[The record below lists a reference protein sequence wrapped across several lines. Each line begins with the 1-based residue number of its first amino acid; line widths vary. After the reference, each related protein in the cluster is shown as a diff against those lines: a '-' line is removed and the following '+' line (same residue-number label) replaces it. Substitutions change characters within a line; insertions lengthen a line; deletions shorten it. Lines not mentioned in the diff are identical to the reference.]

1 MLLLKLERAGA
12 SMDERPD
19 RPVSMESI
27 KSDLGNAQVATW
39 QIVLFGAGAVSFL
52 WLAIT
57 LIMS

>member
-1 MLLLKLERAGA
+1 
-12 SMDERPD
+12 
-19 RPVSMESI
+19 MESI